1 MTSRVRGVVVFAAS
15 CPFAATEDSEFE
27 CLSVLHEHSQDVK
40 CVRWNPSRA
49 GELASCGYDDSI
61 RFWAEAPDDGSGDYD
76 DEWRCT
82 ATLSAH
88 SNTVWAVAFHRE
100 NADRFASCSDDLT
113 IRIWQSDS
121 QSGGQSSSS
130 GGGNRSS
137 GSGSGGYRNV
147 CTLSGH
153 HARCIFALDWSPT
166 GGFLASG
173 GADDAI
179 VIFRERC
186 DDGLAA
192 DTSASLGACAYEVAL
207 RLDRAHD
214 ADVNCLAW
222 APARVTAGASVSA
235 STSASSSSSSS
246 TSGSDGGGDSV
257 SANSASGR
265 VLASASDDG
274 TVKIWRFLAPDV

>member
-1 MTSRVRGVVVFAAS
+1 MIGKCRRRV
-15 CPFAATEDSEFE
+15 AATEDSEFE

-113 IRIWQSDS
+113 IRIWQAAAASS
-121 QSGGQSSSS
+121 VSSSS
-130 GGGNRSS
+130 VPPPDARSS
-137 GSGSGGYRNV
+137 GYRNV

-186 DDGLAA
+186 GDDSGQSAA
-192 DTSASLGACAYEVAL
+192 AASASGECAYEVAL

-222 APARVTAGASVSA
+222 APARVTAGTSASANASASA
-235 STSASSSSSSS
+235 STDA
-246 TSGSDGGGDSV
+246 GDGTF
-257 SANSASGR
+257 ANTNSATDAGGR

-274 TVKIWRFLAPDV
+274 TIKIWRFLAPDV

>member
-1 MTSRVRGVVVFAAS
+1 MFVVLFLAAS

-61 RFWAEAPDDGSGDYD
+61 RFWSEAPDDGSGDYD

-130 GGGNRSS
+130 SGGG
-137 GSGSGGYRNV
+137 GGGSGGYRNV

-186 DDGLAA
+186 DDGMVA
-192 DTSASLGACAYEVAL
+192 DASASLGACAYEVAL

-222 APARVTAGASVSA
+222 APARVTAGASA
-235 STSASSSSSSS
+235 SASSSSSP
-246 TSGSDGGGDSV
+246 SGGSGDSA
-257 SANSASGR
+257 SANSQSGASGR

-274 TVKIWRFLAPDV
+274 TIKIWRFLAPEV